1 MVITFGMSDGT
12 DAAHPE
18 QQRRQLAAPAMDA
31 ARASNLNQSTLYS
44 ETYAFNTGIQ
54 FAPARN

>member
-1 MVITFGMSDGT
+1 VITFSMHDGT
-12 DAAHPE
+12 DVAHPE
-18 QQRRQLAAPAMDA
+18 QERQQLTAPATGA
-31 ARASNLNQSTLYS
+31 ARAPNLNKLTLYS

>member
-1 MVITFGMSDGT
+1 VITFGMSDGT
-12 DAAHPE
+12 DVAHPE
-18 QQRRQLAAPAMDA
+18 QERRQLAAPATDA
-31 ARASNLNQSTLYS
+31 ARASSLDKLTLYS